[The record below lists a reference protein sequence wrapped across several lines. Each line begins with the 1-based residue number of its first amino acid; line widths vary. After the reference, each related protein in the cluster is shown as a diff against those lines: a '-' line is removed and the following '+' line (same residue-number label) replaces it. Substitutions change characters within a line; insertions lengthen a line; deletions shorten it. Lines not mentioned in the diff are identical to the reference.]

1 MTHSRRLVL
10 QVCIAAAL
18 GTGLMNATAQVQG
31 YATEHVSVLRGEKNY
46 LSGYD
51 PINLDGTYNVVIEI
65 PAGTTAKY
73 ETNKD
78 SGMLELEQKGG
89 APRYVQY
96 LGYPVNYGAI
106 PRSVLLKSK
115 GGDGDSVDVLVLGPA
130 VPRGAVVRGRVIG
143 VLSLVDTG
151 ELDDKA
157 IVVMENSPF
166 AKVKSVA
173 DLDAKFPGVTSILQ
187 TWFTSYKGYGKDGK
201 LMLSSTG
208 YKDRAAAIRLI
219 GDAILDYEMSVV
231 TEADKRPLD
240 PKGNPYL
247 YRSPLARNIGE

>member
-1 MTHSRRLVL
+1 MNITRRLAL
-10 QVCIAAAL
+10 RVCIAALL
-18 GTGLMNATAQVQG
+18 GAGLMNATAQMQG

-46 LSGYD
+46 LTGYD

-73 ETNKD
+73 ETNNKT
-78 SGMLELEQKGG
+78 GMLELEQKGG

-106 PRSVLLKSK
+106 PRSVMLKSK

-130 VPRGAVVRGRVIG
+130 VPRGSVVRGRAIG
-143 VLSLVDTG
+143 VLSLIDTG
-151 ELDDKA
+151 EVDDKA
-157 IVVMENSPF
+157 VVVMENSPF
-166 AKVKSVA
+166 AKIKSIA
-173 DLDAKFPGVTSILQ
+173 ELDAKFPGVTSILQ

-201 LMLSSTG
+201 LMLSSAG
-208 YKDRAAAIRLI
+208 FKDRASAIKLI

-247 YRSPLARNIGE
+247 YRSPLAKNIGE

>member
-1 MTHSRRLVL
+1 MNTKR
-10 QVCIAAAL
+10 IALHACLIIAL
-18 GTGLMNATAQVQG
+18 GYGLATVPVNAQSVA
-31 YATEHVSVLRGEKNY
+31 AEHVSVLRGEKNY

-73 ETNKD
+73 ETNNQT
-78 SGMLELEQKGG
+78 GMLELEQKGG

-106 PRSVLLKSK
+106 PRSVMLKSK

-130 VPRGAVVRGRVIG
+130 VPRGSVVRGRAIG

-166 AKVKSVA
+166 AKVKSIA
-173 DLDAKFPGVTSILQ
+173 ELDAKFPGVTTILQ

-201 LMLSSTG
+201 LMLSSPG
-208 YKDRAAAIRLI
+208 FKDRATAIKLI